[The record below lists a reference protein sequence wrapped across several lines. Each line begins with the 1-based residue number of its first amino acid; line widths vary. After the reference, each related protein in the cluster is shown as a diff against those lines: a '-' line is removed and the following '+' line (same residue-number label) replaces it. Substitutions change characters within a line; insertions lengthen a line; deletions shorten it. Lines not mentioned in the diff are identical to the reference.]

1 MVWQGTRCMEWECG
15 WFGKVPHVWSG
26 NVDGLERCP
35 EYGLGLRSVYALIN
49 QGPVVERVT
58 MFTAVFCRQVKVSE
72 VTG

>member
-35 EYGLGLRSVYALIN
+35 EYGLGL
-49 QGPVVERVT
+49 
-58 MFTAVFCRQVKVSE
+58 
-72 VTG
+72 